1 MPAHRLRFDE
11 DSSVSLIGDSN
22 LSMPSESSRD
32 SNYASILSSQES
44 LIIFQPNFCEGYKA
58 FKELNIHTMFPL
70 QLLHYMP
77 NRKWTIDFQRNAF
90 HHIDCFNN
98 HYLLKSNEQII
109 SSQCSDLQYNQ
120 ELKNIVNRAELTDT
134 SKINH
139 YFMSYEQ
146 IKRELNKKNEE
157 INDLKLNGLNL
168 MRNNIRL
175 SNSKSD
181 YKRLINQIANNN
193 IPRVH
198 QIIKSCVDSNY
209 SANSII
215 DKLNAAI
222 NGQLL

>member
-1 MPAHRLRFDE
+1 
-11 DSSVSLIGDSN
+11 
-22 LSMPSESSRD
+22 
-32 SNYASILSSQES
+32 
-44 LIIFQPNFCEGYKA
+44 
-58 FKELNIHTMFPL
+58 MFPL
-70 QLLHYMP
+70 QLLHYIP
-77 NRKWTIDFQRNAF
+77 NRKWTIDFQRNAV

-98 HYLLKSNEQII
+98 HYILKSNDQII

-120 ELKNIVNRAELTDT
+120 ELKNIVNRAELIDT

-146 IKRELNKKNEE
+146 IKRELNRKNEE

-181 YKRLINQIANNN
+181 YKRLISQIANNN